1 MSFASMESLIFNFEN
16 MPVRIVATRNI
27 PEITTPGLTIKEIQ
41 QGRDQTLPLWVAWE
55 LIQNGL
61 ARLIEEGVK
70 DDEWTQIHYR
80 ERFQPIGKLSAL
92 PDEFYMKVFLRFLE
106 EKKKGDQSYDR
117 LRARFRDIIESRLG
131 KITRIS
137 SADAEYQG
145 KTLQPEEEALYKEL
159 HKLIEAWRKNIKE
172 ISE

>member
-1 MSFASMESLIFNFEN
+1 MKDLIFSFEN

-27 PEITTPGLTIKEIQ
+27 PEILTSGLTVKETQ
-41 QGRDQTLPLWVAWE
+41 QGRDQILPLWVAWE

-61 ARLIEEGVK
+61 ARLIDEGVT

-92 PDEFYMKVFLRFLE
+92 PEDFYMKVFLRFLD

-137 SADAEYQG
+137 SADAEFQG
-145 KTLQPEEEALYKEL
+145 KTLQPEEETLYIEL
-159 HKLIEAWRKNIKE
+159 HRLIEAWRKNVKE
-172 ISE
+172 IGE